1 MNSSTPSSLIIMEN
15 NQQQNNNSENN
26 NYQNLQDNKN
36 NYNKPMD
43 YKKMGMWKWIVIY
56 LVIALI
62 VYGLVYYIIL
72 AMKGG
77 PIYAPQQYGQDNSSG
92 TALINQ
98 DLNSISGE
106 LDNVNVDQID
116 AGLNQNDSDANS
128 F

>member
-1 MNSSTPSSLIIMEN
+1 MEN
-15 NQQQNNNSENN
+15 TQQQNSNSENN
-26 NYQNLQDNKN
+26 NYQNLQDNKS
-36 NYNKPMD
+36 NYNNPMN

-56 LVIALI
+56 LVIALV

-72 AMKGG
+72 AMRGG
-77 PIYAPQQYGQDNSSG
+77 YAYTPQQYGQDNSSG
-92 TALINQ
+92 IASSNQ